1 MAMPLLEVVLRTAA
15 SLQLLLVA
23 IVLLAG
29 RRDPQRWLGALCC
42 AGVIA
47 FILTSVP
54 RSDALGFLLV
64 PLTALCVTKAAF
76 LWLLARCLF
85 DDAFRIRPVHVAACA
100 LVALYGTWQ
109 QLVLDRSGP
118 LDVTSVTALAGLGF
132 EVLVLT
138 LVTLTLAEA
147 WRGLAGDLVE
157 RRRRL
162 RVLVV
167 AAGGAYVA
175 IASLVQGYNLVMGTH
190 TPPLLVGLNLALIF
204 ALGCAALATLVQPR
218 AADWLT
224 ADEPPA
230 ASRLDAIERQALVAL
245 TRALDREAIYRQESL
260 TIGQLAA
267 HLRVPEYLLRR
278 VINRGL
284 GFRNFNDFL
293 HSYRIREACD
303 RLGRREQDHLPV
315 LTIALDVGYA
325 SIGPFNRAFKAR
337 MGLTPTAYRRAE
349 RDKATVAAPIPESAR
364 LSQEPARRQA
374 RATPG

>member
-1 MAMPLLEVVLRTAA
+1 MAMPLIEVVLRTAA
-15 SLQLLLVA
+15 SLALLSVA

-42 AGVIA
+42 AAVIA
-47 FILTSVP
+47 FILTSTP
-54 RSDALGFLLV
+54 LSGALGWLLL
-64 PLTALCVTKAAF
+64 PLTALCVTKAAL
-76 LWLLARCLF
+76 LWLLARSLF
-85 DDAFRIRPVHVAACA
+85 DDAFRVRPAHVAACG

-109 QLVLDRSGP
+109 QLGIDRREP
-118 LDVTSVTALAGLGF
+118 LDATSAAAVAGLGF

-138 LVTLTLAEA
+138 LVALALFEA

-175 IASLVQGYNLVMGTH
+175 MASLVQGYNLLMGTQ
-190 TPPLLVGLNLALIF
+190 TSPLLVSLNLALMF
-204 ALGCAALATLVQPR
+204 ALGCAALVTLVQPR
-218 AADWLT
+218 TADWLS
-224 ADEPPA
+224 ANEPSA
-230 ASRLDAIERQALVAL
+230 ASRLDASERQALAAL
-245 TRALDREAIYRQESL
+245 TLALERDAIYRQEGL
-260 TIGQLAA
+260 TIGRLAA

-293 HSYRIREACD
+293 HSYRLREACD
-303 RLGRREQDHLPV
+303 RLGRRDQEHLPV
-315 LTIALDVGYA
+315 LSIALDAGYA

-337 MGLTPTAYRRAE
+337 LGLTPTAYRQAARE
-349 RDKATVAAPIPESAR
+349 KAATTPPIPESAR
-364 LSQEPARRQA
+364 LPQESARRTA